1 MTDATGKAQGLGI
14 DNLSFSAASSQSN
27 ANTAPILA
35 AIPNQ
40 SVYAN
45 TFLTFTASAT
55 DTDQP
60 PQMLTFSLGAGA
72 PTGASITSGGVFT
85 WTPAAAQAP
94 STNTI
99 SVIVTDS
106 GVPQMSATNSF
117 TVVVYRPNT
126 PPVLGSLS
134 DRSVYATSLL
144 TFTASATDTDQPPQT
159 LTFSLGTGAPTGAS
173 ISSGGVFTW
182 TPTAAQAP
190 STNTLSVIVTDSGL
204 PAMSATSTF
213 KVVVYRPNTAPV
225 LGAITDK
232 TVYASTLLNFTV
244 SATDTDQPP
253 QTLTFNLGTGAPTG
267 ASISSG
273 GVFTWTP
280 TDAQAPSTNTL
291 SVIVTDSGLPA
302 MSATNTF
309 KVVVYRPNTAPVM
322 GTILDQAVYANTLLN
337 FTVSATDTDQ
347 PPQTL
352 TFSLG
357 TGAPTGAST
366 SSGGVFTWTPT
377 AAQAPSTN
385 TLSVIVTDSGV
396 PAMSATNTFKVVV
409 YRPNTAPVMGTIL
422 DQAVYANTL
431 LNFTVSA
438 TDTDQPPQTLTF
450 SLGAGAPTGAS
461 ISSGGVFTW
470 TPIGAQAPS
479 TNTIAVTVT
488 DNGMPPLSST
498 NTFRAFVMQA
508 IRITSVIRSGNSV
521 ILTWNSQAGQSYR
534 VLYKNS
540 LTETLWQQL
549 GQDIIAEG
557 LTTSATD
564 MIGSGLAVF
573 YQVGFVR

>member
-1 MTDATGKAQGLGI
+1 
-14 DNLSFSAASSQSN
+14 
-27 ANTAPILA
+27 
-35 AIPNQ
+35 
-40 SVYAN
+40 
-45 TFLTFTASAT
+45 
-55 DTDQP
+55 
-60 PQMLTFSLGAGA
+60 
-72 PTGASITSGGVFT
+72 
-85 WTPAAAQAP
+85 
-94 STNTI
+94 
-99 SVIVTDS
+99 VIVTDS
-106 GVPQMSATNSF
+106 GVPAMSATN
-117 TVVVYRPNT
+117 
-126 PPVLGSLS
+126 
-134 DRSVYATSLL
+134 
-144 TFTASATDTDQPPQT
+144 
-159 LTFSLGTGAPTGAS
+159 
-173 ISSGGVFTW
+173 
-182 TPTAAQAP
+182 
-190 STNTLSVIVTDSGL
+190 
-204 PAMSATSTF
+204 TF

-232 TVYASTLLNFTV
+232 T
-244 SATDTDQPP
+244 
-253 QTLTFNLGTGAPTG
+253 
-267 ASISSG
+267 
-273 GVFTWTP
+273 
-280 TDAQAPSTNTL
+280 
-291 SVIVTDSGLPA
+291 
-302 MSATNTF
+302 
-309 KVVVYRPNTAPVM
+309 
-322 GTILDQAVYANTLLN
+322 VYANTLLN

-357 TGAPTGAST
+357 PGAPTGASI

-377 AAQAPSTN
+377 TAQAPSTN

-450 SLGAGAPTGAS
+450 GLGAGAPTGAS

-470 TPIGAQAPS
+470 TPTGAQAPS

-573 YQVGFVR
+573 YQVEFVR